1 MERGGNRAT
10 EAPRGV
16 FMDSKTL
23 AAIQANEV
31 LFALM
36 GAFGSYHV
44 IPMDVF
50 VQAVLSRFNLRDD
63 MPFSVEEVLDAGGSL
78 MGELWKVPDQEIG
91 EAYE

>member
-1 MERGGNRAT
+1 
-10 EAPRGV
+10 
-16 FMDSKTL
+16 MDSKTL